1 MVTPTATPTATLK
14 TTLTPRPRPR
24 LTPRRSGN
32 QQLAYAN
39 SETRPST
46 TKQCPTRPS
55 RALPGQ
61 ILKAMKS
68 RPSKEI
74 TVVIVEDHLMFRE
87 QLVRLINEVDDM
99 RVCGEADNIR
109 DGFALIKQARPSIA
123 IVDISLEGSS
133 GLELLKNLR
142 AYGVAVPALVLSMHD
157 ESLYAERALRAGARG
172 YVNKNEASAELMRAI
187 RQVLNGEIYLNTSF
201 MSRMINGM
209 INGRD
214 SGTRTRPIDRL
225 ADRELEVF
233 DLVGRGLTTREIAA
247 QLCLGITTVDT
258 YRARIKEKL
267 NLENC
272 ARLRV
277 EASRWVQLRE

>member
-1 MVTPTATPTATLK
+1 MPRAR
-14 TTLTPRPRPR
+14 LTPRQRPTR
-24 LTPRRSGN
+24 TPRRSGN
-32 QQLAYAN
+32 QQLAYAK
-39 SETRPST
+39 SETRPSSDET
-46 TKQCPTRPS
+46 APARPS

-99 RVCGEADNIR
+99 RVCGEANNVR

-123 IVDISLEGSS
+123 IIDITLEGSS
-133 GLELLKNLR
+133 GLELLKDLR
-142 AYGVAVPALVLSMHD
+142 AHEVAVPALVLSMHD

-172 YVNKNEASAELMRAI
+172 YVNKNEASAELISAI
-187 RQVLNGEIYLNTSF
+187 RQVLNGEVYLNTSF
-201 MSRMINGM
+201 MSRMINRM
-209 INGRD
+209 INGRH
-214 SGTRTRPIDRL
+214 SGARPIDRL

-233 DLVGRGLTTREIAA
+233 DLLGRGLTTRQIAA
-247 QLCLGITTVDT
+247 QLGLGITTVDT

-267 NLENC
+267 NLENI
-272 ARLRV
+272 AQLRI
-277 EASRWVQLRE
+277 EASRWLQLGD